1 MILNLKRLPNHREN
15 LHAKRIQKHFEK
27 LSHRRSW
34 SSGHYH
40 DQNYVNMTK
49 MNVPGIF
56 SKKNAENILKNCPI
70 VQRYCFCS
78 QHEQNYVN
86 LM

>member
-15 LHAKRIQKHFEK
+15 LQAKRIQKHFEK
-27 LSHRRSW
+27 LSDRRS
-34 SSGHYH
+34 GRYH
-40 DQNYVNMTK
+40 DQNYINMTK